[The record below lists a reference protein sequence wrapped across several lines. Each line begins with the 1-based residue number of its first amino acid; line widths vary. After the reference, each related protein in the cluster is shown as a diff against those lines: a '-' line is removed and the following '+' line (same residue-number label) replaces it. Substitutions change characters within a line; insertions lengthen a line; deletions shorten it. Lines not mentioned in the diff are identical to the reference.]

1 MSNKEDCPCP
11 ESGDACPE
19 GQQPCPD
26 SRASCPA
33 GVGRTA
39 RQSPGVVGV
48 DIDHESGKIDI
59 LYDPAR
65 TTNADIERTAR
76 KLGEQMAAVPGKC
89 VFRLNGRGCE
99 ECARR
104 IGIDLERRPGIRRA
118 SASFLGGVLSVSF
131 DQGGH
136 SEASVLETARQAGAE
151 VEPLEEALHREET
164 EKEDSRKS
172 LGAFLRYWLTGSRLE
187 MIFTALTL
195 VCMVAGLVTEK
206 LGAVSLVYNTLY
218 VLAYAF
224 GGYFGT
230 LAGWESIRKRVVDVD
245 LLMILAALGAAYVGA
260 PFEGAML
267 LFLFSFSEVLQTF
280 AIGRTRNAIKALA
293 QMRPQSAHVLRGDR
307 IVETPIAEIELNAR
321 LLIRPGDRI
330 PLDGV
335 VVSGESTLDQS
346 SVTGESMPVNK
357 AVGDPVF
364 AGTMNQNGSLTVK
377 VTRLAK
383 DSTISKLIRMV
394 EEAQSE
400 KAKTQRF
407 LESAEQYYAL
417 GVIIFTV
424 LLGILLPTVFK
435 VPLDEAF
442 YRAITVMVVA
452 SPCALVIST
461 PASILSAIG
470 NGARRGILFK
480 GGAHLEQA
488 ATLKVIT
495 FDKTGTLTE
504 GQPRVNEVIPFA
516 DMSRA
521 ELLRIAGAVEAKSEH
536 PLAQAI
542 VELAREEGAVFPECE
557 GFRAVT
563 GKGALARVEGR
574 TIVVGSPKWMREY
587 HFENADAIEERVAE
601 IQDSGRTNVLVGEVH
616 EQSNTVKVLGSFAV
630 ADHLREEVPGVIK
643 HLREQG
649 IRRVVMLTGDANR
662 VAKAVSAEAG
672 LDEFYADLMP
682 EDKVRLMKELSRGD
696 SVGMVGDGTNDA
708 PALASATVG
717 IAMGAA
723 GSDVAL
729 ESADVVLMANDLKRI
744 PYMIALSHAAR
755 RVMLQNL
762 IFAAGVIVVMVLATL
777 LLPLVGLEV
786 PLPLGV
792 FAHEGG
798 TVLVCLNGLRL
809 LAFND
814 KSLNCGSGT

>member
-1 MSNKEDCPCP
+1 
-11 ESGDACPE
+11 
-19 GQQPCPD
+19 
-26 SRASCPA
+26 
-33 GVGRTA
+33 
-39 RQSPGVVGV
+39 V
-48 DIDHESGKIDI
+48 DIDHRSGRIDI

-65 TTNADIERTAR
+65 ASHEDVERAAR
-76 KLGEQMAAVPGKC
+76 QLSSQIDAIPGKC
-89 VFRLNGRGCE
+89 VFRLHGRGCE

-104 IGIDLERRPGIRRA
+104 IGIDLEHRPGIRRA

-131 DQGGH
+131 DQADH
-136 SEASVLETARQAGAE
+136 DERTIIETARSAGAE
-151 VEPLEEALHREET
+151 VEPIEEALHREEH
-164 EKEDSRKS
+164 EKAQSRTS
-172 LGAFLRYWLTGSRLE
+172 VGAFIRYWLSGARLE
-187 MIFTALTL
+187 MVFTALTL
-195 VCMVAGLVTEK
+195 VCMVAGLVCEK
-206 LGAVSLVYNTLY
+206 LGAGKLVYTTLY
-218 VLAYAF
+218 VLAYGF
-224 GGYFGT
+224 GGYYGT
-230 LAGWESIRKRVVDVD
+230 LAGLESIRRRVVDVD

-267 LFLFSFSEVLQTF
+267 LFLFSFSEVLQNF

-307 IVETPIAEIELNAR
+307 IVETPIAEIELGAR
-321 LLIRPGDRI
+321 VLIRPGDRI
-330 PLDGV
+330 PLDGQV
-335 VVSGESTLDQS
+335 VAGESTLDQS
-346 SVTGESMPVNK
+346 SVTGESMPVAK
-357 AVGDPVF
+357 AVGDGVF
-364 AGTMNQNGSLTVK
+364 AGTMNQNGSLTVQ
-377 VTRLAK
+377 VTKLAK
-383 DSTISKLIRMV
+383 DSTISKLIKMV

-407 LESAEQYYAL
+407 LETAEQYYAL
-417 GVIIFTV
+417 GVIVFTV
-424 LLGILLPTVFK
+424 LLGVLLPTVFK
-435 VPLDEAF
+435 VPLDEAL

-488 ATLKVIT
+488 ATLRVIT

-504 GQPRVNEVIPFA
+504 GKPRVNEVIPFA
-516 DMSRA
+516 ELSRG

-542 VELAREEGAVFPECE
+542 VELARSEVPALPECE

-587 HFENADAIEERVAE
+587 HFENADEIEERVAQ

-616 EQSNTVKVLGSFAV
+616 EESNTVKVLGSFAV
-630 ADHLREEVPGVIK
+630 ADHLRAEVPAMVK
-643 HLREQG
+643 RLRKQG
-649 IRRVVMLTGDANR
+649 IRRVIMLTGDAHR

-672 LDEFYADLMP
+672 LDEFYADLLP
-682 EDKVRLMKELSRGD
+682 EDKVRLMKELSRGEH
-696 SVGMVGDGTNDA
+696 VGMVGDGTNDA

-729 ESADVVLMANDLKRI
+729 ESADIVLMANDLKRI
-744 PYMIALSHAAR
+744 PYLIALSHAAR

-777 LLPLVGLEV
+777 LLPLLGVDV
-786 PLPLGV
+786 PLPVGV

-814 KSLNCGSGT
+814 KSLDE

>member
-1 MSNKEDCPCP
+1 MAQKEDC
-11 ESGDACPE
+11 
-19 GQQPCPD
+19 PCPD

-33 GVGRTA
+33 GVSKTVRE
-39 RQSPGVVGV
+39 SPGVEGV
-48 DIDHESGKIDI
+48 DIDHKSGRIDI
-59 LYDPAR
+59 LYDPSRASQADVERAAR
-65 TTNADIERTAR
+65 RLSGQIDTI
-76 KLGEQMAAVPGKC
+76 PGKC
-89 VFRLNGRGCE
+89 VFRLHGRGCE

-104 IGIDLERRPGIRRA
+104 IGIDLEHRSGIRRA

-131 DQGGH
+131 DQAGH
-136 SEASVLETARQAGAE
+136 DESTILETARSAGAQ
-151 VEPLEEALHREET
+151 VEPLEEALYKEEAEKREART
-164 EKEDSRKS
+164 SFS
-172 LGAFLRYWLTGSRLE
+172 AFVRYWLSGTRLE
-187 MIFTALTL
+187 IVFTALTL
-195 VCMVAGLVTEK
+195 VCMVAGLVVEK
-206 LGAVSLVYNTLY
+206 IGAASLVYNTLY
-218 VLAYAF
+218 VLAYVF
-224 GGYFGT
+224 GGYYGT
-230 LAGWESIRKRVVDVD
+230 LAGLESIRRRVVDVD

-307 IVETPIAEIELNAR
+307 IVETPIAQIELGAR

-330 PLDGV
+330 PLDGR

-346 SVTGESMPVNK
+346 SVTGESMPVSK
-357 AVGDPVF
+357 AVGDSVF
-364 AGTMNQNGSLTVK
+364 AGTMNQNGSLTVQ

-383 DSTISKLIRMV
+383 DSTISKLIKMV

-400 KAKTQRF
+400 KARTQRF
-407 LESAEQYYAL
+407 LETAEQYYAL

-424 LLGILLPTVFK
+424 LLGVLLPTVFK
-435 VPLDEAF
+435 VPLDEAL

-488 ATLKVIT
+488 ATLRVIT

-504 GQPRVNEVIPFA
+504 GQPRVNAVISFGDTP
-516 DMSRA
+516 SA
-521 ELLRIAGAVEAKSEH
+521 ELLRLAGAVEAKSEH

-542 VELAREEGAVFPECE
+542 VEHARGEGAAFPECE

-563 GKGALARVEGR
+563 GKGAFARVEGR
-574 TIVVGSPKWMREY
+574 AIVVGSPKWMREY
-587 HFENADAIEERVAE
+587 HFENAEAIESRVAE

-616 EQSNTVKVLGSFAV
+616 EESNTVKVLGSFAI
-630 ADHLREEVPGVIK
+630 ADHLRAEVPAMVK

-649 IRRVVMLTGDANR
+649 IRRVVMLTGDAER

-672 LDEFYADLMP
+672 LDEYYAELLP
-682 EDKVRLMKELSRGD
+682 EDKVRLMKELSRGEH
-696 SVGMVGDGTNDA
+696 VGMVGDGTNDA

-729 ESADVVLMANDLKRI
+729 ESADIVLMANDLKRI
-744 PYMIALSHAAR
+744 PYLIALSHAAR

-777 LLPLVGLEV
+777 LLPLVGVDV

-809 LAFND
+809 LAFKD
-814 KSLNCGSGT
+814 KRLPEDGP

>member
-1 MSNKEDCPCP
+1 MAEKEDC
-11 ESGDACPE
+11 
-19 GQQPCPD
+19 PCPD

-33 GVGRTA
+33 GVGQTV
-39 RQSPGVVGV
+39 RQSPGVEGV
-48 DIDHESGKIDI
+48 DIDHESGRIDI
-59 LYDPAR
+59 LYDPQRATPADVEQAAR
-65 TTNADIERTAR
+65 RLSGQIGAI
-76 KLGEQMAAVPGKC
+76 PGKC
-89 VFRLNGRGCE
+89 VFRLHGRGCE

-104 IGIDLERRPGIRRA
+104 IGIDLEHRPGIRRA

-136 SEASVLETARQAGAE
+136 DEGTILETARSAGAQ
-151 VEPLEEALHREET
+151 VEPLEEALHKEEA
-164 EKEDSRKS
+164 EKAESRKS
-172 LGAFLRYWLTGSRLE
+172 VGAFIRYWLSGSRLE
-187 MIFTALTL
+187 IVFTALTL
-195 VCMVAGLVTEK
+195 AGMCAGLVTEK
-206 LGAVSLVYNTLY
+206 LGASGAVYNTLY
-218 VLAYAF
+218 VLAYVF
-224 GGYFGT
+224 GGYYGT
-230 LAGWESIRKRVVDVD
+230 LAGLESIRRRVVDVD

-267 LFLFSFSEVLQTF
+267 LFLFSFSEVLQNF

-307 IVETPIAEIELNAR
+307 IVETPIAEIELGAR

-330 PLDGV
+330 PLDGQV
-335 VVSGESTLDQS
+335 VAGESTLDQS
-346 SVTGESMPVNK
+346 SVTGESMPVAK
-357 AVGDPVF
+357 AVGDGVF
-364 AGTMNQNGSLTVK
+364 AGTMNQNGSLTVQ
-377 VTRLAK
+377 VTKLAK
-383 DSTISKLIRMV
+383 DSTISKLIKMV

-417 GVIIFTV
+417 GVIVFTV
-424 LLGILLPTVFK
+424 LLGVLLPTVFK
-435 VPLDEAF
+435 VPLDEAL

-488 ATLKVIT
+488 ATLRVIT

-504 GQPRVNEVIPFA
+504 GKPRVNELIAFA
-516 DMSRA
+516 ETPEGD
-521 ELLRIAGAVEAKSEH
+521 LLRLAGAVEAKSEH

-542 VELAREEGAVFPECE
+542 VEMAQGQGVSFPECR

-563 GKGALARVEGR
+563 GKGALAEVEGR
-574 TIVVGSPKWMREY
+574 TILVGSPKWMREY
-587 HFENADAIEERVAE
+587 HFENADEIEARVAQ
-601 IQDSGRTNVLVGEVH
+601 IQDSGRTNVLVGELH
-616 EQSNTVKVLGSFAV
+616 EQSKTVKVLGSFAI
-630 ADHLREEVPGVIK
+630 ADHLRAEVPAVVK
-643 HLREQG
+643 RLREQG
-649 IRRVVMLTGDANR
+649 IRRVVMLTGDARR
-662 VAKAVSAEAG
+662 VARAVSAEAG
-672 LDEFYADLMP
+672 LDEYYADLLP
-682 EDKVRLMKELSRGD
+682 EEKVRLMKELSRGEH
-696 SVGMVGDGTNDA
+696 VGMVGDGTNDA

-729 ESADVVLMANDLKRI
+729 ESADIVLMANDLKRI
-744 PYMIALSHAAR
+744 PYLIALSHAAR

-777 LLPLVGLEV
+777 FLPLVGVDV

-814 KSLNCGSGT
+814 KSLETD